1 MTKTKVRKTLPASF
15 GFDILD
21 FPDFFVSNFASG
33 FNIRISN
40 LFIGGS

>member
-15 GFDILD
+15 GFDISD
-21 FPDFFVSNFASG
+21 FPDFFVAKFVSD